1 MGDKSF
7 STLETV
13 FALLLVAPL
22 DFVEAGLGFTGL
34 TSLLSVADRGVTFIF
49 AMWLMLKSD
58 FGGTTLMKATTKWVA
73 VNAVELIPFLEIL
86 PMRTVVMIVIIR
98 QINKR
103 GEDEEEGNQ
112 GEEYED
118 EEGAVEEKPEELPL
132 AA

>member
-34 TSLLSVADRGVTFIF
+34 TSLLSVADIGVTFIF
-49 AMWLMLKSD
+49 AMWLMMKSD